1 MSDRDEFKK
10 DFVDIL
16 MKKAFNFKAPPM
28 PDFNELQAK
37 EVRSDFDELIPM
49 NDDELDFVNAAGNSD
64 KYDGSA
70 DDIRID

>member
-1 MSDRDEFKK
+1 
-10 DFVDIL
+10 
-16 MKKAFNFKAPPM
+16 M

-37 EVRSDFDELIPM
+37 EGRSDFDELIPM

>member
-1 MSDRDEFKK
+1 MSDRDE
-10 DFVDIL
+10 L
-16 MKKAFNFKAPPM
+16 KAFNFKAPPM

-37 EVRSDFDELIPM
+37 EGRSDFDELIPM